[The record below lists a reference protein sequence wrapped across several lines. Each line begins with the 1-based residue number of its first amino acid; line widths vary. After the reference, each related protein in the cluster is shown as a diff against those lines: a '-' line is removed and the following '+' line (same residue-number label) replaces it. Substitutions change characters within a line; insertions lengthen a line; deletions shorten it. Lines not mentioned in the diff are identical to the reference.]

1 MADPADRA
9 AFQTL
14 ATVKEEPSDLE
25 SEAGDIKVNKDPTGL
40 QGKHMWVEVDS
51 RILEVD
57 NLFQSFFSL
66 FYLFSPAKIE
76 NHRYFKIISVFV
88 LPL

>member
-25 SEAGDIKVNKDPTGL
+25 SEAGDIKV
-40 QGKHMWVEVDS
+40 KHRS
-51 RILEVD
+51 SKR
-57 NLFQSFFSL
+57 
-66 FYLFSPAKIE
+66 
-76 NHRYFKIISVFV
+76 
-88 LPL
+88 

>member
-25 SEAGDIKVNKDPTGL
+25 SESGDIKVSFFTIF
-40 QGKHMWVEVDS
+40 S
-51 RILEVD
+51 D
-57 NLFQSFFSL
+57 NLNMYDGCIRRF
-66 FYLFSPAKIE
+66 
-76 NHRYFKIISVFV
+76 
-88 LPL
+88 

>member
-25 SEAGDIKVNKDPTGL
+25 SEAGDIKVKQRSSKG
-40 QGKHMWVEVDS
+40 
-51 RILEVD
+51 
-57 NLFQSFFSL
+57 
-66 FYLFSPAKIE
+66 
-76 NHRYFKIISVFV
+76 
-88 LPL
+88 

>member
-25 SEAGDIKVNKDPTGL
+25 SEAGDIKVTD
-40 QGKHMWVEVDS
+40 
-51 RILEVD
+51 
-57 NLFQSFFSL
+57 
-66 FYLFSPAKIE
+66 
-76 NHRYFKIISVFV
+76 RYFTDLF
-88 LPL
+88 P